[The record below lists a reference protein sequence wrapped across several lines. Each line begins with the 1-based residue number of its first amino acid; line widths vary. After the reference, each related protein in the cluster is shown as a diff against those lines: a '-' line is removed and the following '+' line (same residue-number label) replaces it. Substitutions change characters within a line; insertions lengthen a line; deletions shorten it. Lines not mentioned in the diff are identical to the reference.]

1 MNTRQQQLRELAVK
15 HASRWIDDAKKR
27 QQNKKWLDYS
37 AEIAMRV
44 LDAIDDTPGM
54 TQKKLAEKMGVTPQH
69 ISKIV
74 KGSQNLTLETIV
86 KLQEA
91 LDIKLL
97 SVENESEVSNNFSQT
112 QTKSHR
118 VVLASINEVYELIVV
133 AAHTSHLQ
141 KTVPFQLNQPLEYSS
156 SEIYQ
161 CKN

>member
-1 MNTRQQQLRELAVK
+1 MNTRQQQLRELAAK
-15 HASRWIDDAKKR
+15 HAGGWIDDAIER
-27 QQNKKWLDYS
+27 QQNKQWLDYS

-74 KGSQNLTLETIV
+74 KGNQNLTLETIV

-91 LDIKLL
+91 LNIKLL
-97 SVENESEVSNNFSQT
+97 SVESESEVSNTVFQM

-118 VVLASINEVYELIVV
+118 VVLSSMNEVYDLIV
-133 AAHTSHLQ
+133 ATHTSHLR
-141 KTVPFQLNQPLEYSS
+141 KTTSIQFSQPLEYSS
-156 SEIYQ
+156 SEIYH
-161 CKN
+161 CEN